1 MGSLSLEGRFIIPK
15 TMPSEAT
22 VSVLMGVRNIP
33 KEPKSNSLVAL
44 CTCIKRV
51 VSFISDRYCI
61 IHMYGKHASKICII

>member
-1 MGSLSLEGRFIIPK
+1 MGSLSLEGRFIIHK

-22 VSVLMGVRNIP
+22 VSALMGVRNIP

-51 VSFISDRYCI
+51 VRL
-61 IHMYGKHASKICII
+61 HK